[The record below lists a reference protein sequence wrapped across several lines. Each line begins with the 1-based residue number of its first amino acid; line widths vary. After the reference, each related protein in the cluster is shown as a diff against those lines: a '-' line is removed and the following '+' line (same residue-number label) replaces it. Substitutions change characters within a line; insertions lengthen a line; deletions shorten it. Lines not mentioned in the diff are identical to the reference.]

1 MDELTSFPIEGVA
14 ELLKVERDIVKA
26 EIESGNLGAFMIGGE
41 WRITRKD
48 LVDFISRGGSK
59 PIVVQPKHEG
69 ARKTGIVRSAP
80 FHFTWP
86 NGQTEEYPEA
96 YEGTITDGNMQFE
109 VKIGI
114 CERNAAGMNRK
125 RITVFLN
132 GRPTVEFVGTDDF
145 AESKK
150 VVSLIT
156 LPNKKRLRP
165 NQQIPNEYRSFN
177 LVRYNSVV
185 KGPRAATTM
194 AVLSQIDDIDTIIA
208 HSIIRANYRNRHK

>member
-1 MDELTSFPIEGVA
+1 MDELTSLPIEEVA
-14 ELLKVERDIVKA
+14 ELLKVKSDVVKA
-26 EIESGNLGAFMIGGE
+26 EIESGSLGAFMIGGE

-59 PIVVQPKHEG
+59 PIVVQPQHEG
-69 ARKTGIVRSAP
+69 ARKTGIMRSAP

-86 NGQTEEYPEA
+86 NGRTEEYPEA
-96 YEGTITDGNMQFE
+96 YEGTANDGNMHFE
-109 VKIGI
+109 VKIGV
-114 CERNAAGMNRK
+114 CERPAAGMNRK
-125 RITVFLN
+125 RVTVFLN

-145 AESKK
+145 EESKM
-150 VVSLIT
+150 VASLIT

-165 NQQIPNEYRSFN
+165 NQTVPNEYRSFN

-194 AVLSQIDDIDTIIA
+194 AVLSKIDDIDTIVA
-208 HSIIRANYRNRHK
+208 HAIIRANYRDRH